1 MKAYKLAAALLLLG
15 LGAVACGGGG
25 SVGAGVTPG
34 KKIAFLAPDSAPRYE
49 SQDVPLFQAK
59 LRSLCSDCELV
70 YRNANGDPA
79 AQRQQ
84 ADSALAAGA
93 SVLVLDA
100 VDPST
105 ASVIVAAAA
114 KKHVLVIAYDRL
126 ILNTPELAYYVSFD
140 NAAVGALQASALLSA
155 MKGAANPTV
164 VMIHG
169 DPADLEATLLKNAA
183 RGALDGKVT
192 VAKEYDT
199 PSGSADGAKLEMTQ
213 ALAALN
219 NKLDGVYAASDEVAG
234 GAVSAMKAAGLKTLP
249 PVTGGDAEL
258 SAVQRIVS
266 GDQYMTVYRPV
277 RQEAETAATLA
288 YDLVF
293 GVRVPAEMTAGN
305 TVDNGARGVP
315 AALVRPLSVTRKTLV
330 TTVIADGFWSR
341 SQLCTPDYAQAC
353 KAAGLS

>member
-1 MKAYKLAAALLLLG
+1 
-15 LGAVACGGGG
+15 
-25 SVGAGVTPG
+25 
-34 KKIAFLAPDSAPRYE
+34 
-49 SQDVPLFQAK
+49 
-59 LRSLCSDCELV
+59 
-70 YRNANGDPA
+70 
-79 AQRQQ
+79 
-84 ADSALAAGA
+84 
-93 SVLVLDA
+93 
-100 VDPST
+100 
-105 ASVIVAAAA
+105 
-114 KKHVLVIAYDRL
+114 
-126 ILNTPELAYYVSFD
+126 
-140 NAAVGALQASALLSA
+140 
-155 MKGAANPTV
+155 
-164 VMIHG
+164 
-169 DPADLEATLLKNAA
+169 AA

-293 GVRVPAEMTAGN
+293 GV
-305 TVDNGARGVP
+305 
-315 AALVRPLSVTRKTLV
+315 
-330 TTVIADGFWSR
+330 SR
-341 SQLCTPDYAQAC
+341 CQMLGSS
-353 KAAGLS
+353 GLSESSGDRRAQPPEGLRRHIGLGILPRG